1 VNYRLLAALP
11 LLFATAL
18 PAQAAD
24 AVDVEAL
31 LRQNCAACHAD
42 PADPSAPL
50 SRMGAQR
57 KTPEGWEMTLRRMQ
71 LLHKVP
77 FAGADGAPSE
87 EVFATLVRHFAD
99 TQGLA
104 PAESAPFRYILERRH
119 NTIDTPEDPEYAVM
133 CSRCHSIARV
143 GLQRR
148 TEDEWGHLVQFHLA
162 QFPTTEFQAGGR
174 DRDWLGIATG
184 KMVPMLGRTYPLD
197 TPDWQQW
204 QRAAKPALDGRWRL
218 AGRMPGS
225 GDFDGVMRAEP
236 APNGGFTLQFE
247 GRFASG
253 EALAGSGAALVY
265 TGYEWRGSLEL
276 GGQRYLQVLAA
287 SADGAR
293 MQGRMFLADNE
304 ERGIDLSAWKDRGK
318 PQLVA
323 VSPAQLRQG
332 GSATLVLSGSALE
345 GAPDLGAGLRVEEVL
360 SQDADRVVLKVSAA
374 ADAPTG
380 ARRVRLGKA
389 ALDDALVVYSRID
402 RLEVTPAYAVGRVGG
417 TEGSQPEVQARFE
430 ALAWANGADA
440 QPGTADDLRIG
451 MVNAEWSVAPWDE
464 KAAADEDLK
473 FAGQMDKD
481 SGVFTPAAAGPN
493 PQRKYQ
499 TNNAGALKV
508 LAAVKDGDNVVNGEG
523 RLLVTVQRWN
533 NPPIR

>member
-1 VNYRLLAALP
+1 VSHRLLAALP
-11 LLFATAL
+11 LLLATVL
-18 PAQAAD
+18 PAPAAGAAD
-24 AVDVEAL
+24 VETL
-31 LRQNCAACHAD
+31 LRQNCAGCHGET
-42 PADPSAPL
+42 SAPF
-50 SRMGAQR
+50 SRMYAQR

-77 FAGADGAPSE
+77 YADADGRPSE

-104 PAESAPFRYILERRH
+104 PEESAPYRYILERRL
-119 NTIDTPEDPEYAVM
+119 NTIDVPEDPEYAVM

-148 TEDEWGHLVQFHLA
+148 TEEEWGHLVQFHLA
-162 QFPTTEFQAGGR
+162 QFPTTEYQAGGR
-174 DRDWLGIATG
+174 DRDWLGIAMEKT
-184 KMVPMLGRTYPLD
+184 VPMLGRTYPLE
-197 TPDWQQW
+197 TPAWQQW
-204 QRAAKPALDGRWRL
+204 QKAAKPALDGRWRL

-225 GDFDGVMRAEP
+225 GDFDGVMSAVP
-236 APNGGFTLQFE
+236 AADGGFTLQFE

-253 EALAGSGAALVY
+253 EPLAGSGAARVY

-276 GGQRYLQVLAA
+276 GGARYLQVLAA

-304 ERGIDLSAWKDRGK
+304 ERGIDLSAWKDRGA

-323 VSPAQLRQG
+323 VAPAQLRQG
-332 GSATLVLSGSALE
+332 GSATLVLSGTGLE
-345 GAPDLGAGLRVEEVL
+345 GAPDLGAGVRVDKVVSE
-360 SQDADRVVLKVSAA
+360 DADRVVLEVSAT
-374 ADAPTG
+374 ADAAPG

-389 ALDDALVVYSRID
+389 ARDDALVVYERID
-402 RLEVTPAYAVGRVGG
+402 RIDVTPAYAVGRVGG
-417 TEGSQPEVQARFE
+417 AGGSQPEVQARFE

-451 MVNAEWSVAPWDE
+451 MVNAEWSIVPWDQ
-464 KAAADEDLK
+464 KAAEDEDLK

-493 PQRKYQ
+493 PARKYQ

-508 LAAVKDGDNVVNGEG
+508 LAAVKDGDTVVNGEG